1 MPKPVHCESFA
12 AAHMESCLLTERL
25 RLSQRRGMPL
35 SSLNPPHEPLE
46 CCPGKRTFAPGE
58 ILHHELSSRSQQP
71 FQPCQSRSWLRQIVQ
86 GICEGDQVKGLRRVA
101 ETCCLARTDH
111 SSF

>member
-1 MPKPVHCESFA
+1 MPKPVHRESFA

-25 RLSQRRGMPL
+25 RPGQRGGMPL

-46 CCPGKRTFAPGE
+46 CSPGKRTFAPGE

-71 FQPCQSRSWLRQIVQ
+71 FQSCQSRSWLWQVVQ
-86 GICEGDQVKGLRRVA
+86 GIGEGDQVKGPRRVGK
-101 ETCCLARTDH
+101 TCCLASADL
-111 SSF
+111 